1 MHRGVLALAAGAA
14 CAAAA
19 LSYLFLRPSLGPE
32 GPPARAPEAAPA
44 RHVGASACQ
53 GCHPAEAAAW
63 AGSHH
68 DLAMQPATRETA
80 LGDFRDAVFR
90 HAGVESRFSER
101 DGKLLVRTDGPDGKL
116 ADFAVAWTFGVDPL
130 QQYLIELPGGRLQAL
145 QIAWDARP
153 KSQGGQRWFHLQ
165 GDAPPPAGDPF
176 HWTGLY
182 QTWNLQCAECHSTN
196 LRKGFDPATRRYTTT
211 WSDADVACEAC
222 HGPGSQHVAWAQQAR
237 GTRRER
243 ADSAAGD
250 GLAVHFESRWSE
262 AWRFGAPGARI
273 AARDAPPDPA
283 LGRACAACHARR
295 TQLFEGR
302 LPGLPLEE
310 THRLA
315 PIAPPLYH
323 ADGQQ
328 REEVYEWGSFLQ
340 SRMHAK
346 GVTCVD
352 CHEPHSLRPRAEGNA
367 LCGRCHAAEAY
378 DGEAH
383 HGHRAG
389 SAGAACV
396 ECHMPA
402 RTYMRI
408 HARRDHSLRV
418 PRPDLSQELGVP
430 NACTDCHADR
440 DAAWAAEALD
450 RRIGRAWRDRPTWAR
465 ALHAGATQG
474 ALALPALF
482 ELAGDAETP
491 AVVRAAAATLAA
503 PRMRPAFQPAAQR
516 LLADPDPTVRTAA
529 LGLLEPL
536 EPRERVRLAAPLLRD
551 AVRGVRVEAAQL
563 LADAPAETLPPEL
576 AQARARGLDEWT
588 AAQMLNADQP
598 FAWLNLGNLHLRQG
612 RAEEARAAFERAI
625 ELDPQATAAWANLA
639 DLLRAEQ
646 RDDEG
651 ERVLRRGL
659 AASPRAADLHHALGL
674 LLVRRGDGAAAL
686 AELRAAAEL
695 DPASARHT
703 YVYAVAL
710 HSAGRRAE
718 ALAALR
724 AAAARHPGEPEIL
737 AALVGLSRDAGE
749 RGEAL
754 RWAEALAEA
763 VPEDA
768 SVQRLL
774 AELQAGR

>member
-1 MHRGVLALAAGAA
+1 MSRRILALAAGAV
-14 CAAAA
+14 CAAAL
-19 LSYLFLRPSLGPE
+19 LSYVFLRH
-32 GPPARAPEAAPA
+32 ARAPEGPTALAIAPA
-44 RHVGASACQ
+44 TYAGARTCA

-63 AGSHH
+63 TGSHH
-68 DLAMQPATRETA
+68 DLAMQRATRETA

-101 DGKLLVRTDGPDGKL
+101 DGKLFVRTDGPDGKL
-116 ADFAVAWTFGVDPL
+116 ADFEVAWTFGVEPL

-153 KSQGGQRWFHLQ
+153 KSQGGQRWLHLQ
-165 GDAPPPAGDPF
+165 GDTPPPAGDPF

-222 HGPGSQHVAWAQQAR
+222 HGPGSRHVEWADAAR
-237 GTRRER
+237 GPRRAGPAR
-243 ADSAAGD
+243 AADD
-250 GLAVHFESRWSE
+250 GLVVHFESRWSE
-262 AWRFGAPGARI
+262 AWTFAEPGARI
-273 AARDAPPDPA
+273 ARRDAPPDPA

-302 LPGLPLEE
+302 LPGQLLEE

-315 PIAPPLYH
+315 PVAPPLYH

-328 REEVYEWGSFLQ
+328 RDEVYEWGSFLQ

-352 CHEPHSLRPRAEGNA
+352 CHEPHSLRPRAAGNA

-389 SAGAACV
+389 SAGADCV

-402 RTYMRI
+402 RTYMRV

-430 NACTDCHADR
+430 NACTDCHGNR
-440 DAAWAAEALD
+440 DARWAADALD
-450 RRIGRAWRDRPTWAR
+450 RRIGRAWRERPHFAR
-465 ALHAGATQG
+465 TLHAGVTQG

-503 PRMRPAFQPAAQR
+503 PRMRTAFLPAARR
-516 LLADPDPTVRTAA
+516 LLVDPDPSLRVAA
-529 LGLLEPL
+529 LGLLDAL
-536 EPRERVRLAAPLLRD
+536 ESGERARLAGPLLRD
-551 AVRGVRVEAAQL
+551 PVRGVRIEAAQL
-563 LADAPAETLPPEL
+563 LADAPAGSLPPEL

-598 FAWLNLGNLHLRQG
+598 FAWLNLGNLRVRRGQVD
-612 RAEEARAAFERAI
+612 EARAAFERAI

-639 DLLRAEQ
+639 DLLRAQQ

-659 AASPRAADLHHALGL
+659 AANPRAADLRHALGL
-674 LLVRRGDGAAAL
+674 LLVRRGDSAAAL
-686 AELRAAAEL
+686 SELRAAAEL
-695 DPASARHT
+695 DPANARHA
-703 YVYAVAL
+703 YVHAVAL
-710 HSAGRRAE
+710 DSAGRRDE

-724 AAAARHPGEPEIL
+724 AAAGRHPGEPEVL
-737 AALVGLSRDAGE
+737 AALASLHREAGD
-749 RGEAL
+749 RAEAL
-754 RWAEALAEA
+754 RWAKALAEA
-763 VPEDA
+763 APEDPSA
-768 SVQRLL
+768 QQLL
-774 AELQAGR
+774 VELQAGR

>member
-1 MHRGVLALAAGAA
+1 MSRRVVALAAGVV
-14 CAAAA
+14 CAAAV
-19 LSYLFLRPSLGPE
+19 LSYLFLGRTRSPVGRAT
-32 GPPARAPEAAPA
+32 PPAAPTSYAGA
-44 RHVGASACQ
+44 RTCA

-63 AGSHH
+63 TGSHH

-101 DGKLLVRTDGPDGKL
+101 GGKLFVRTDGADGKL

-153 KSQGGQRWFHLQ
+153 KSQAGQRWLHLQ

-222 HGPGSQHVAWAQQAR
+222 HGPGSRHVEWAQAAR
-237 GTRRER
+237 GPRRER
-243 ADSAAGD
+243 GGGENGLVVHFDSRWDSAWRMAGPD
-250 GLAVHFESRWSE
+250 
-262 AWRFGAPGARI
+262 ARI
-273 AARDAPPDPA
+273 AQRDAPPDPA

-295 TQLFEGR
+295 AQLFEGR
-302 LPGLPLEE
+302 LASQPLEE

-315 PIAPPLYH
+315 PVAPPLYH

-328 REEVYEWGSFLQ
+328 HDEVYEWGSFLQ

-378 DGEAH
+378 GGEVH

-430 NACTDCHADR
+430 NACTDCHGNR
-440 DAAWAAEALD
+440 DARWAAEALD
-450 RRIGRAWRDRPTWAR
+450 RRIGRAWRERPHFAR
-465 ALHAGATQG
+465 TLHAGVTQG

-482 ELAGDAETP
+482 ELAGDAATP

-503 PRMRPAFQPAAQR
+503 PRMRAAFVPAARR
-516 LLADPDPTVRTAA
+516 LLADPDPSLRVAA
-529 LGLLEPL
+529 LGLLDALAPG
-536 EPRERVRLAAPLLRD
+536 ERARLAGPLLRD
-551 AVRGVRVEAAQL
+551 PVRGVRIEAAQL
-563 LADAPAETLPPEL
+563 LADAPAGALPPEL

-598 FAWLNLGNLHLRQG
+598 FAWLNLGNLRVRRGQVD
-612 RAEEARAAFERAI
+612 EARAAFERAI

-651 ERVLRRGL
+651 EQVLRRGL
-659 AASPRAADLHHALGL
+659 AANPRAGDLRHALGL
-674 LLVRRGDGAAAL
+674 LLVRRGESAAAL
-686 AELRAAAEL
+686 AELRSAAEL
-695 DPASARHT
+695 DPTSARHA

-710 HSAGRRAE
+710 DSAGRRAE

-724 AAAARHPGEPEIL
+724 ATARRHPGEPEIL
-737 AALVGLSRDAGE
+737 AALASLHREAGD
-749 RGEAL
+749 RAEAL
-754 RWAEALAEA
+754 RWAKALAEA
-763 VPEDA
+763 APEDPSA
-768 SVQRLL
+768 QQLL
-774 AELQAGR
+774 VELQAGR